1 MRVGWI
7 AFALGVVVL
16 QRQAAL
22 PGASGWIIGAAVL
35 AGCGALLAWCARRR
49 RTRAIVALRW
59 MLCASAACAIGFGY
73 AAAHAEWR
81 LRDSLPVEWEGRDIA
96 VTGVIRGLPVIDDTG
111 ARLLLAVESNDAG
124 LARFPPVIR
133 LSWRTYGAP
142 AARAAIPDLRAAQRW
157 RLVVR
162 LKRPHAEANPGVR
175 DSEAAWLAA
184 GIRAI
189 GYVVAPERAE
199 LLDARAAGWR
209 ASIDRLRDALRT
221 RIGDALGDGPGDG
234 LDNARHRGIV
244 TALAV
249 GDQSG
254 IGDDDWRVLRNTGT
268 SHLVAISGLHV
279 GLVGA
284 IAGGLVS
291 MVWRRLRWR
300 GRAAAL
306 VMPAP
311 YAASVAALTAAAGY
325 AALAGFNVPAQR
337 AWWMIA
343 AGAAAYLAGR
353 SVPTSAV
360 LCAALG
366 GVLLADPWAVLSA
379 GFWLSF
385 GAVAVILMAVAGWRA
400 VREFDGGDDSAPD
413 GAAVDRWR
421 RLRAGCTRAGR
432 RIAEAT
438 RVQYAVTLGLAPLT
452 AAWFAQIS
460 VSGPLGNAFAIP
472 WVSSV
477 VTPIVLAGIG
487 LPAPLDAY
495 AFRLAHAALE
505 PMMALLRHLADWPA
519 GVFWLRMP
527 DWPVLVLACVGV
539 GWALMP
545 RGWPLRWVAPLTW
558 LPLVAPAPDVPP
570 PGGFRLTVLDVG
582 QGASVLVETARRALL
597 FDAGPGA
604 ESTHAGTRIVAPAL
618 RARGIRT
625 LDSLVLS
632 HADADHAGGAAA
644 VYAAAEVRQ
653 LLAGIAPRHRLWR
666 DAQAAGVTDRLPC
679 AAGQRWTWD
688 GVVFT
693 MLWPPGVA
701 GAGPSNEQS
710 CVLRIDAGGTSA
722 LLTGDIEARAE
733 RRLVADARD
742 ALAAQILVVPHHG
755 SRTSSVEPFLDSVEP
770 RVAVFP
776 VGYRNRFGHPHR
788 TVLARYEARGIPLP
802 RTDRDGAVRFDVAPA
817 GGAFAFERYRDAQRR
832 YWMDR

>member
-1 MRVGWI
+1 MRVWWI

-22 PGASGWIIGAAVL
+22 PGAGGWTGGAAVL
-35 AGCGALLAWCARRR
+35 AGCGALLGWSARRR

-73 AAAHAEWR
+73 AAARAEWR
-81 LRDSLPVEWEGRDIA
+81 LRDSLPVEREGRDIV

-111 ARLLLAVESNDAG
+111 ARLLFAVESNDAG

-133 LSWRTYGAP
+133 LSWRTYGA
-142 AARAAIPDLRAAQRW
+142 ADARDTIPDLRAAQRW

-199 LLDARAAGWR
+199 LLDACASGWR

-221 RIGDALGDGPGDG
+221 RIGDALGGG
-234 LDNARHRGIV
+234 ARHRGIV

-284 IAGGLVS
+284 IAAAIVS

-311 YAASVAALTAAAGY
+311 YVASLAALTAAAGY

-400 VREFDGGDDSAPD
+400 VRAFDGDDSAPD
-413 GAAVDRWR
+413 GAAAVDRRR
-421 RLRAGCTRAGR
+421 RLRAWCTRAGR

-438 RVQYAVTLGLAPLT
+438 RVQYAVTIGLAPLT

-460 VSGPLGNAFAIP
+460 VSGPFGNAFAIP

-487 LPAPLDAY
+487 LPAPLDAC

-505 PMMALLRHLADWPA
+505 PMMVLLGHLADWPA

-527 DWPVLVLACVGV
+527 DWPVLALACVGV
-539 GWALMP
+539 VWALMP
-545 RGWPLRWVAPLTW
+545 RGWPLRWAAPMTW
-558 LPLVAPAPDVPP
+558 LPLVAPAPDAPP

-582 QGASVLVETARRALL
+582 QGAAVLVETARRTLL

-604 ESTHAGTRIVAPAL
+604 ESTHAGTRIVAPSL

-625 LDSLVLS
+625 VDSLVLS
-632 HADADHAGGAAA
+632 HADADHAGGAEA

-653 LLAGIAPRHRLWR
+653 LLAGIAPQHRLWR
-666 DAQAAGVTDRLPC
+666 DAQAAGVADRLPC
-679 AAGQRWTWD
+679 TAGQRWTWD
-688 GVVFT
+688 GVAFT
-693 MLWPPGVA
+693 MLWPPRVA
-701 GAGPSNEQS
+701 GAGPSNERS

-733 RRLVADARD
+733 RRLVAGSRD

-755 SRTSSVEPFLDSVEP
+755 SRTSSVEPFLDSVGP

-802 RTDRDGAVRFDVAPA
+802 RTDCDGAVRFDVAPA
-817 GGAFAFERYRDAQRR
+817 GGGFAFERYRDAQRR

>member
-1 MRVGWI
+1 MRVWWI

-22 PGASGWIIGAAVL
+22 PGAGVWVAGAVVL
-35 AGCGALLAWCARRR
+35 VVCGASFAWCVRHR
-49 RTRAIVALRW
+49 RTRATGALRW
-59 MLCASAACAIGFGY
+59 MLCASTACAIGFGY
-73 AAAHAEWR
+73 AAARAEWR
-81 LRDSLPVEWEGRDIA
+81 LRDSLPVEREGRDIV
-96 VTGVIRGLPVIDDTG
+96 VTGVISGLPVIDDMG
-111 ARLLLAVESNDAG
+111 ARLLFAVESNDAG
-124 LARFPPVIR
+124 LARFPSLIR
-133 LSWRTYGAP
+133 LSWRTYGP
-142 AARAAIPDLRAAQRW
+142 SAARDAMPALRAAQRW

-162 LKRPHAEANPGVR
+162 LKRPHAEANPDVR

-189 GYVVAPERAE
+189 GYVVAPQRSV
-199 LLDARAAGWR
+199 LLDARASGWH

-221 RIGDALGDGPGDG
+221 RIGAVLGSD
-234 LDNARHRGIV
+234 ARHRGIV
-244 TALAV
+244 AALAV

-284 IAGGLVS
+284 LAGGIVS
-291 MVWRRLRWR
+291 MFWRRLRWR
-300 GRAAAL
+300 GRAAVL
-306 VMPAP
+306 MMPAP
-311 YAASVAALTAAAGY
+311 YVASVAALTAAAGY

-343 AGAAAYLAGR
+343 AGAAAFLAGR

-360 LCAALG
+360 LCTALG

-385 GAVAVILMAVAGWRA
+385 GAVAVILMAVVGWRA
-400 VREFDGGDDSAPD
+400 VREFDGGGDGDDGTLD
-413 GAAVDRWR
+413 GAATTGRR
-421 RLRAGCTRAGR
+421 GRLRAWCARAMR
-432 RIAEAT
+432 RIGDAT
-438 RVQYAVTLGLAPLT
+438 RVQYAVTIGLAPLT
-452 AAWFAQIS
+452 AAWFAQMS
-460 VSGPLGNAFAIP
+460 VSGPVGNAFAIP

-505 PMMALLRHLADWPA
+505 PMMTLLGRLADWPA

-527 DWPVLVLACVGV
+527 DWPVLALACVGV
-539 GWALMP
+539 AWALMP
-545 RGWPLRWVAPLTW
+545 RGWPLRWAAPLTW
-558 LPLVAPAPDVPP
+558 LPLVAPAPDAPP

-582 QGASVLVETARRALL
+582 QGAAVLVETARRVLL

-618 RARGIRT
+618 RARAIRT
-625 LDSLVLS
+625 IDSLVLS
-632 HADADHAGGAAA
+632 HADADHTGGAAA
-644 VYAAAEVRQ
+644 VYAATEVRQ
-653 LLAGIAPRHRLWR
+653 VLAGIASQHRLWR
-666 DAQAAGVTDRLPC
+666 DAEAAGVTDRLRC
-679 AAGQRWTWD
+679 AAGQRWIWD

-693 MLWPPGVA
+693 MLWPPGGVRA
-701 GAGPSNEQS
+701 GSSNGQS
-710 CVLRIDAGGTSA
+710 CVLRVDAGGTSA
-722 LLTGDIEARAE
+722 LLTGDIEASAE
-733 RRLVADARD
+733 RRLVADAHD
-742 ALAAQILVVPHHG
+742 ALAAQILVVAHHG
-755 SRTSSVEPFLDSVEP
+755 SRTSSVEPFLDSVGP

-802 RTDRDGAVRFDVAPA
+802 RTDRDGAVRFDVAPD
-817 GGAFAFERYRDAQRR
+817 GGGFVFERHRDVRRR

>member
-1 MRVGWI
+1 MRVLNHNI
-7 AFALGVVVL
+7 
-16 QRQAAL
+16 
-22 PGASGWIIGAAVL
+22 
-35 AGCGALLAWCARRR
+35 
-49 RTRAIVALRW
+49 
-59 MLCASAACAIGFGY
+59 
-73 AAAHAEWR
+73 
-81 LRDSLPVEWEGRDIA
+81 
-96 VTGVIRGLPVIDDTG
+96 
-111 ARLLLAVESNDAG
+111 
-124 LARFPPVIR
+124 
-133 LSWRTYGAP
+133 
-142 AARAAIPDLRAAQRW
+142 
-157 RLVVR
+157 
-162 LKRPHAEANPGVR
+162 
-175 DSEAAWLAA
+175 
-184 GIRAI
+184 
-189 GYVVAPERAE
+189 
-199 LLDARAAGWR
+199 
-209 ASIDRLRDALRT
+209 
-221 RIGDALGDGPGDG
+221 
-234 LDNARHRGIV
+234 
-244 TALAV
+244 
-249 GDQSG
+249 
-254 IGDDDWRVLRNTGT
+254 
-268 SHLVAISGLHV
+268 AISGLHV

-284 IAGGLVS
+284 LAGGIVS
-291 MVWRRLRWR
+291 MAWRRLRWR

-311 YAASVAALTAAAGY
+311 YAASLAALTAAAGY

-400 VREFDGGDDSAPD
+400 VREFDGADGDGGNPSAAD
-413 GAAVDRWR
+413 GTATVDRWR
-421 RLRAGCTRAGR
+421 RPRAWCMRAGR
-432 RIAEAT
+432 RIAQAT

-460 VSGPLGNAFAIP
+460 VSGPFGNAFAIP

-477 VTPIVLAGIG
+477 VTPVVLAGIG

-495 AFRLAHAALE
+495 AFRLAHAMLE
-505 PMMALLRHLADWPA
+505 PMMTLLRHLADWPA

-527 DWPVLVLACVGV
+527 DWPVLALACVGV
-539 GWALMP
+539 AWVLMP
-545 RGWPLRWVAPLTW
+545 RGWPLRWAAPITW
-558 LPLVAPAPDVPP
+558 LPLVAPAPDAPP
-570 PGGFRLTVLDVG
+570 PGGFRLTVFDVG
-582 QGASVLVETARRALL
+582 QGASVLVETARRSLL

-604 ESTHAGTRIVAPAL
+604 ESSHAGARIVVPAL

-625 LDSLVLS
+625 IDSLVLS

-644 VYAAAEVRQ
+644 VHEAIEVRQ
-653 LLAGIAPRHRLWR
+653 LLAGIAPGHRLWR
-666 DAQAAGVTDRLPC
+666 DAQAAGVADRLPC
-679 AAGQRWTWD
+679 VAGQRWTWD

-693 MLWPPGVA
+693 MLWPRGGV
-701 GAGPSNEQS
+701 GTGSSNGQS

-722 LLTGDIEARAE
+722 LLTGDIEAGAE

-755 SRTSSVEPFLDSVEP
+755 SRTSSLEPFLDSVGP

-788 TVLARYEARGIPLP
+788 TVLARYAARGIPLP

-817 GGAFAFERYRDAQRR
+817 GGGFVFERYRDAQRR

>member
-1 MRVGWI
+1 MRVWWI

-16 QRQAAL
+16 QRQATL
-22 PGASGWIIGAAVL
+22 PGAFAWTIGATVF
-35 AGCGALLAWCARRR
+35 AGCVVLGAWCMRRR
-49 RTRAIVALRW
+49 RMRMTVAFGW
-59 MLCASAACAIGFGY
+59 MLCALAASVAGFGY
-73 AAAHAEWR
+73 AAARAEWR
-81 LRDSLPVEWEGRDIA
+81 LGDSLPVEWEGRDIV
-96 VTGVIRGLPVIDDTG
+96 VTGVIRGLPVVDDTG
-111 ARLLLAVESNDAG
+111 ARLLFAVESNDAG
-124 LARFPPVIR
+124 LARFPPLIR
-133 LSWRTYGAP
+133 LSWRAYD
-142 AARAAIPDLRAAQRW
+142 AAATRDALPDLRAAQRW
-157 RLVVR
+157 RFVVR

-184 GIRAI
+184 GIRAV
-189 GYVVAPERAE
+189 GYVSAPRRAV
-199 LLDARAAGWR
+199 LLDARASGWR
-209 ASIDRLRDALRT
+209 ASIDRLRDVLRL
-221 RIGDALGDGPGDG
+221 RIGETLGGDAG
-234 LDNARHRGIV
+234 HRGIV
-244 TALAV
+244 AALAI

-300 GRAAAL
+300 ARAATL
-306 VMPAP
+306 VLPAP
-311 YAASVAALTAAAGY
+311 YAAALAALTAAAGY

-343 AGAAAYLAGR
+343 AGGIAYLAGR
-353 SVPTSAV
+353 SVPASAV
-360 LCAALG
+360 LCASLG

-385 GAVAVILMAVAGWRA
+385 GAVAVILLAVSGWRA
-400 VREFDGGDDSAPD
+400 VREADAQGDGGEEGGGTAGLSNRARAW
-413 GAAVDRWR
+413 GA
-421 RLRAGCTRAGR
+421 RAGR
-432 RIAEAT
+432 SIAEAT
-438 RVQYAVTLGLAPLT
+438 RVQYAVTIGLAPLT

-460 VSGPLGNAFAIP
+460 LSGPFGNAFAIP

-477 VTPIVLAGIG
+477 VTPVVLAGIA
-487 LPAPLDAY
+487 LPAPFDAY

-505 PMMALLRHLADWPA
+505 PMMTLLGYLADWPA

-527 DWPVLVLACVGV
+527 DWPVLALACAGV
-539 GWALMP
+539 AWALMP
-545 RGWPLRWVAPLTW
+545 RGWPLRWAAPLTW
-558 LPLVAPAPDVPP
+558 LPLVAPAADAPP

-582 QGASVLVETARRALL
+582 QGASVLVETARRTLL

-604 ESTHAGTRIVAPAL
+604 ESTHAGARIVAPAL
-618 RARGIRT
+618 RSRGIAVV
-625 LDSLVLS
+625 DSLVLS
-632 HADADHAGGAAA
+632 HAHADHAGGAPA
-644 VYAAAEVRQ
+644 VYAAADVRQ
-653 LLAGIAPRHRLWR
+653 LLAGIPPTSGLWR
-666 DAQAAGVTDRLPC
+666 DAMAAGVADRLPC

-693 MLWPPGVA
+693 MLWPSGGP
-701 GAGPSNEQS
+701 GAGSSNGQS

-722 LLTGDIEARAE
+722 LLTGDIEAPVE
-733 RRLVADARD
+733 RQLVGTARD
-742 ALAAQILVVPHHG
+742 TLAAQILVVPHHG
-755 SRTSSVEPFLDSVEP
+755 SRTSSVEPFLDSVGP

-788 TVLARYEARGIPLP
+788 AVLARYEGRGIPLP

-817 GGAFAFERYRDAQRR
+817 DGGFAFELQRDVGRR